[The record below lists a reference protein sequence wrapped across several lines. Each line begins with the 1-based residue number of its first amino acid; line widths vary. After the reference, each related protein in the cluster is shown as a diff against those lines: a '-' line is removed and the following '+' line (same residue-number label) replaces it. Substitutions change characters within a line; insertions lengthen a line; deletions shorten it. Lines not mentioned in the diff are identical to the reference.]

1 MKHTV
6 LLVDDN
12 PELLEVLGD
21 ELCDIYTIATAANGE
36 EALDVLKKSSIQVVI
51 CDVMMPVMD
60 GFEFCKIVKSNVEYS
75 HVPIILL
82 TAKNTLQSRIEGL
95 ELGADAYIE
104 KPFSVEHLTVQVANL
119 ISNRNKMRTYFAQSP
134 LANIKSIAH
143 TQSDEN
149 FLEKLNEV
157 ILNNIDD
164 QFLDIDKLAK
174 LMNTSRTSL
183 FRKINAIS
191 DLTPNE
197 LINIT
202 RLKKAAQLLIET
214 NYKIFEIAYMLGFNS
229 QTTFGRSFVK
239 QFGMAPTEYQKQKL
253 RENE

>member
-149 FLEKLNEV
+149 FLDKLNEV

-253 RENE
+253 RESE

>member
-36 EALDVLKKSSIQVVI
+36 EALDVLKQSSIQVVI

-149 FLEKLNEV
+149 FLDKLNEV

-253 RENE
+253 RESE